1 MVSHVI
7 KVKVTGEQAPRILD
21 AGEISVSELLRRLGL
36 SKSEHIVL
44 RKGIPLTEED
54 IIRDGDEVVVYLV
67 KSGG

>member
-1 MVSHVI
+1 MI

-21 AGEISVSELLRRLGL
+21 VGEISVSELLRRLGL

-44 RKGIPLTEED
+44 RGGIPLTEDD

>member
-1 MVSHVI
+1 MI

-21 AGEISVSELLRRLGL
+21 AGGISVSELLRRLGL

-44 RKGIPLTEED
+44 REGVPLTEDD